1 MIKEEMRAEKS
12 KSRNKEGDEESSA
25 IIVGGGADE
34 LEERK
39 MPENYIRVG
48 EIERNRQWKKRWR
61 RGFE

>member
-34 LEERK
+34 LEESK

-48 EIERNRQWKKRWR
+48 ETERNRQ
-61 RGFE
+61 